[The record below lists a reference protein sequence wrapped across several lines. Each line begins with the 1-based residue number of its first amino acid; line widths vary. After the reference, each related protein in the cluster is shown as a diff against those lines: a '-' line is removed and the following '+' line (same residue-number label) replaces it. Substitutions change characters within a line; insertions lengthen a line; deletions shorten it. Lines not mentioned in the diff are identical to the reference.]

1 MGLRCSRRLWRIRAD
16 NAPGRRVLRRHR
28 GFSRSYQ
35 PFSAA
40 ILAYRMEDGSTKV
53 FQGYRVQYHLSMGPT
68 KGGTRFAGTVTIGE
82 IAALDRYAERN
93 GLTIQ

>member
-1 MGLRCSRRLWRIRAD
+1 
-16 NAPGRRVLRRHR
+16 
-28 GFSRSYQ
+28 
-35 PFSAA
+35 
-40 ILAYRMEDGSTKV
+40 
-53 FQGYRVQYHLSMGPT
+53 MGPT